1 MEYIPLLRICLLIG
15 GVLQILFFL
24 RIVCQTERSKHWP
37 TTTGI
42 ILSSELSS
50 FGSENADSSKT
61 YKADIKY
68 QYQIDEKNY
77 TSRRIYYG
85 DWISISFSSLVKK
98 IVREYGVGKEC
109 IVHYDP
115 QNPLKEVLRVTLATP
130 VYFLLLGGLTF
141 VGISIYLF
149 FI

>member
-24 RIVCQTERSKHWP
+24 RIVYQTERSKQWP
-37 TTTGI
+37 ITTGI
-42 ILSSELSS
+42 ILSSEWSS
-50 FGSENADSSKT
+50 FGSDNADSSKT

-68 QYQIDEKNY
+68 QYQIDEKVY
-77 TSRRIYYG
+77 TSRKIYYG
-85 DWISISFSSLVKK
+85 DWISISFSSLVKR

-115 QNPLKEVLRVTLATP
+115 QYPSKAVLRATLAP
-130 VYFLLLGGLTF
+130 PIYFLLVGGLAF
-141 VGISIYLF
+141 AGVGVYLLY
-149 FI
+149 I